1 MNKQA
6 LIEKISRLKEKRKAI
21 ILAHNYQIGEIQDIA
36 DFLGDSLILSQ
47 KAARTKAEVIV
58 FCGVRFMA
66 ETAAMLS
73 PDKIVLIPDQKAGCP
88 MADMITAAQL
98 LQEKK
103 KNPESQVVC
112 YVNSSAEVKAESD
125 VCCTSANSIKVVE
138 SLNKERPIIFVPD
151 KYLGTYTAMKTGKKL
166 ILWPGYCPI
175 HMKIRVDDVIELK
188 KQHPE
193 AEILV
198 HPECRPEVIERADQ
212 VMSTD
217 GIIKHARNSPA
228 KEFIVGTE
236 IGIIYRL
243 KKENPEKTFL
253 PASKEAV
260 CPDMKS
266 ITLEKVLWSL
276 EKMSFQV
283 TVPPDIREKAVG
295 ALNRML
301 ELA

>member
-21 ILAHNYQIGEIQDIA
+21 ILAHNYQVGEIQDIA

-217 GIIKHARNSPA
+217 GIIKHARKSPA

-236 IGIIYRL
+236 TGIIYRL
-243 KKENPEKTFL
+243 KKENPEKIFL
-253 PASKEAV
+253 PASKKAV
-260 CPDMKS
+260 CQDMKS
-266 ITLEKVLWSL
+266 ITLQKVLWSL

>member
-217 GIIKHARNSPA
+217 GIIKHARKSPA

-236 IGIIYRL
+236 TGIIYRL
-243 KKENPEKTFL
+243 KKNGNAPKAIINQER
-253 PASKEAV
+253 EAIV
-260 CPDMKS
+260 
-266 ITLEKVLWSL
+266 
-276 EKMSFQV
+276 
-283 TVPPDIREKAVG
+283 AVG
-295 ALNRML
+295 AILSEIPMIDKVNIKKIRTGDKLALNG
-301 ELA
+301 EVVEWQKN